1 MPRRRA
7 IQVPHAEQSYE
18 TAGALAPQS
27 DGKVDL
33 DTTDRELGFDGV
45 PSKSMVFIQPTAH
58 ALVHLTEL
66 PFMVVTFDDVE
77 FVSLERVQVR

>member
-1 MPRRRA
+1 M
-7 IQVPHAEQSYE
+7 
-18 TAGALAPQS
+18 
-27 DGKVDL
+27 

-77 FVSLERVQVR
+77 FVSLERVQVRRGQPLGQANPFGGGRLK